1 MCHTVRKVQCSPL
14 CCLGMTGE
22 PKWLEVPHTVRRGA
36 YTQLNS
42 SSTDSGKTKMFLFV
56 LHSRTHT
63 HTHTP
68 ITPCFKLYL
77 NNSRLLEKTSL
88 HSPLQSLNLI
98 QFFTVRENVISTSE
112 KYACTYSQFYWIPS
126 SLWLPLLRACIA
138 ARLPSSGNPPP
149 PKWNTKTWE
158 AEMCGA
164 CIRSL
169 HPLLHIITRELEW
182 KRINC
187 KKSGTLLRLPNTWNA
202 LPSVK
207 Q

>member
-42 SSTDSGKTKMFLFV
+42 SSTDSGKTKRCFCLFCIAG
-56 LHSRTHT
+56 HT
-63 HTHTP
+63 HTHTPLP

-98 QFFTVRENVISTSE
+98 QFFTVRKCNLNFREVRL
-112 KYACTYSQFYWIPS
+112 Y
-126 SLWLPLLRACIA
+126 LLPILLNPILAVVASPKSMYTCKA
-138 ARLPSSGNPPP
+138 AL
-149 PKWNTKTWE
+149 
-158 AEMCGA
+158 
-164 CIRSL
+164 
-169 HPLLHIITRELEW
+169 
-182 KRINC
+182 
-187 KKSGTLLRLPNTWNA
+187 
-202 LPSVK
+202 
-207 Q
+207 